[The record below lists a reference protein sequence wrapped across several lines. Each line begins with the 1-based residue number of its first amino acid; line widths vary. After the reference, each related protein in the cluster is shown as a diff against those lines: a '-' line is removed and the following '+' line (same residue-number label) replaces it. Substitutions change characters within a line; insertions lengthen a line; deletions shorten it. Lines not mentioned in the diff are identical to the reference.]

1 MVSPELRHNI
11 PPPEYPQ
18 FSQEA
23 WREAGEALSGLNNG
37 VKAALFLLIAQ
48 NTHPRTEFGPGTYIS
63 LEDLTSRF
71 RQLFAGTELLDMID
85 EYRMVRGQV
94 RSYCQESLCGVGVVA
109 AEYDLEGKII
119 GFGITERGVSVG
131 VPLALLI
138 LEWENRYQ
146 QSLYPILGQTS
157 SRKATRAPDNIAK
170 IVDYLVRQGR
180 PVRTVDIANGL
191 NLGSGLV
198 GQDLARLK
206 RFGFVNYQSLTSQTG
221 KIELEYRLASSDIEQ
236 APYIIKVHFLQELI
250 AKILLANKDRAFS
263 ASEIIRRLPGEIKPR
278 WQARALTTTIS
289 AILSGLARQGYVDR
303 VNEFEGAK
311 KQSVASI
318 AERGEA
324 FVRGLVWSLLRASA
338 KQPLAEEEQTK
349 MDRARGNFSIFT
361 RTSTDLYYP
370 YSKSSKMRQRKVS
383 MARLVGILQKNE
395 GEVTIID
402 LAEKLELSRNT
413 ISRFLRPRVKD
424 SDSVVIEVEGKPVK
438 IKIERRKGVS
448 YYSLLRN
455 PI

>member
-1 MVSPELRHNI
+1 MITPELRHNI

-48 NTHPRTEFGPGTYIS
+48 NTYPRTEFSPGTYIS

-71 RQLFAGTELLDMID
+71 RQLFAGTVFLDMID
-85 EYRMVRGQV
+85 EHHQARGQV
-94 RSYCQESLCGVGVVA
+94 KQYCQESLCNVGVVS
-109 AEYDLEGKII
+109 AEYNLEGKII

-138 LEWENRYQ
+138 LEWENRHQ

-157 SRKATRAPDNIAK
+157 SKKATRAPDNSAK

-198 GQDLARLK
+198 GQDLARFK

-221 KIELEYRLASSDIEQ
+221 EIELEYRLVSSYIEQ
-236 APYIIKVHFLQELI
+236 APYIIKVHLLQELI
-250 AKILLANKDRAFS
+250 AKIILANKDRAFS
-263 ASEIIRRLPGEIKPR
+263 ASEIIRRLPGEIKTR
-278 WQARALTTTIS
+278 WQARSLTSTIS
-289 AILSGLARQGYVDR
+289 TILSGLARQGYVGR

-318 AERGEA
+318 TEKGKA
-324 FVRGLVWSLLRASA
+324 FVKELVWPLLKVSA

-349 MDRARGNFSIFT
+349 MDKTRENLFIFT
-361 RTSTDLYYP
+361 RTSADLYYP
-370 YSKSSKMRQRKVS
+370 YSKSSKMRQRKAS

-402 LAEKLELSRNT
+402 LAEKLELSRNP
-413 ISRFLRPRVKD
+413 ISRFLRPQVKD
-424 SDSVVIEVEGKPVK
+424 SDSVVIEVEGKAFI